1 MTLRYFSFGLRGLIE
16 ELDKVWEEDE
26 DCDL

>member
-26 DCDL
+26 DGE